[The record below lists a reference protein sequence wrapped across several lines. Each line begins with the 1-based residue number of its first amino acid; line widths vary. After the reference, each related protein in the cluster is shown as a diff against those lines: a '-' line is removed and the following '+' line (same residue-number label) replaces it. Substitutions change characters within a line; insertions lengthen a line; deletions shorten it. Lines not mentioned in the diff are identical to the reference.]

1 MWFRGVVWTRR
12 TLVAIVLVSGIGLAT
27 GCADVSFMQ
36 SPRQSQLDAVEFDA
50 VVAPDGS
57 VAVDLTAT
65 FADPAGSMLPI
76 PVPGLGTTTEI
87 LVDGEP
93 VDLPASFDVVGVAVT
108 GTEVEARYVMRGVTN
123 DNSGITVIELPIL
136 HSPPDASRQDPPVAV
151 SGRVHLPEG
160 AALADEP
167 VWANGLHAD
176 IGADGPTIAIEGES
190 PIWLSSELLIPIEEG
205 VVASATPF
213 ATQPWQAR
221 RQQAASATADLEAT
235 LDDQDRQFELAQ
247 KGIAAFCLVMA
258 VYFGVSLLWHN
269 TREGRERRRRLV
281 AGPEYVAEPP
291 SALDP
296 AIVAA
301 LVGFGKRLDQD
312 AVAGTVLSL
321 VERRVLVLDGYG
333 LGRWVLRVPPA
344 AVGETEAE
352 HLVLGALRRQAADGA
367 IVGPPLWT
375 ESDPG
380 WWRSY
385 RKDVLTRARHL
396 GFLERRFKFVVVG
409 PFLAGI
415 VGCTWPLWLDMDQVW
430 IVPVLC
436 IVGGLFFAVPLG
448 GGFKLTDRG
457 FDELMG
463 WLGLGR
469 YVRDHGELRELD
481 PSAIAVWGPYLA
493 YSAVLGEAPAA
504 AAALAPTGG
513 RERGSRREAREAT
526 AG

>member
-1 MWFRGVVWTRR
+1 M
-12 TLVAIVLVSGIGLAT
+12 VLGVSG
-27 GCADVSFMQ
+27 CAELSFLQ
-36 SPRQSQLDAVEFDA
+36 PPRRSQLDAVEFDA

-57 VAVDLTAT
+57 VSVDLTAT
-65 FADPAGSMLPI
+65 FADPSGGVLPI
-76 PVPGLGTTTEI
+76 PVPSLGTTTEI
-87 LVDGEP
+87 EVDGAP
-93 VDLPASFDVVGVAVT
+93 VDRPATFDVIGVAAT
-108 GTEVEARYVMRGVTN
+108 GTQVEASYVLRGLTN
-123 DNSGITVIELPIL
+123 DNSGITVIELPVL

-151 SGRVHLPEG
+151 TGTVHLPEG

-167 VWANGLHAD
+167 VWANGLHTD
-176 IGADGPTIAIEGES
+176 IRDEGATVEIEGES
-190 PIWLSSELLIPIEEG
+190 PIWLSSELLVPIEEG

-221 RQQAASATADLEAT
+221 RQQARRATAELERT
-235 LDDQDRQFELAQ
+235 LDDQDLQFELAQ
-247 KGIAAFCLVMA
+247 KGLVAFCVAMA
-258 VYFGVSLLWHN
+258 AYVGVSFLWHT
-269 TREGRERRRRLV
+269 TREGRDRRRRLA
-281 AGPEYVAEPP
+281 AGPESVAEPP
-291 SALDP
+291 SSLDP
-296 AIVAA
+296 AVVAV
-301 LVGFGKRLDQD
+301 LVGLAKRLDQD

-321 VERRVLVLDGYG
+321 VERRVLHLDGYG
-333 LGRWVLRVPPA
+333 QGRWVLRVPPGA
-344 AVGETEAE
+344 EGETAAE
-352 HLVLGALRRQAADGA
+352 QLVIGALRVLSPSGE

-375 ESDPG
+375 EADPG
-380 WWRSY
+380 WWRGY

-396 GFLERRFKFVVVG
+396 GLIERRFRFVVVG

-415 VGCTWPLWLDMDQVW
+415 VGCTWPLWFEVDEVW

-448 GGFKLTDRG
+448 GGFTLTDRG

-513 RERGSRREAREAT
+513 RERGSRREVRETT